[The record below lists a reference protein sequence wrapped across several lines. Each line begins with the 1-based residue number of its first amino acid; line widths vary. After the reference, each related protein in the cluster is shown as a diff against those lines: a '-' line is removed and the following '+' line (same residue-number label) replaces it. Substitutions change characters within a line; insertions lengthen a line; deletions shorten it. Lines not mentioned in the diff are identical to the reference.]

1 MTHFRRL
8 NFFVVA
14 LLLSVPLY
22 AVEQVQI
29 STARWAPY
37 INDVQQPAGSA
48 AEILR
53 QIFSQDD
60 IEINWL
66 YQNFDLAYEQVKSKN
81 KLAAFPYLKTVERNE
96 EVYFSRPVFQVVSR
110 IYYNRQKTPRPASAD
125 GWPVLIQRGRVGAVA
140 GYRYGDGIDEL
151 LAQAEIFPSD
161 YEALTALL
169 NNRIDFLP
177 MTESVM
183 NTLLNSKY
191 QSQSLLVQPV
201 EEIISNENLYLIAAR
216 TEQGEALISR
226 LNKLISQAEGIQ
238 SLHPQ
243 PVSLLPSTD
252 IAHLVTAEGY
262 PAVIGQTNTRNNAQF
277 YTLPAGTQVLV
288 LKWSDNI
295 LKAANGNHLYRTMMD
310 LSLVVVLNGP
320 HVGKELYVKNMHIEL
335 L

>member
-1 MTHFRRL
+1 MTHL
-8 NFFVVA
+8 KCLYFFAVA
-14 LLLSVPLY
+14 LLLSAPLY
-22 AVEQVQI
+22 AVEKVQI

-37 INDVQQPAGSA
+37 INDAQQPLGSA
-48 AEILR
+48 ADILR

-60 IEINWL
+60 IQINWI
-66 YQNFDLAYEQVKSKN
+66 YQNFDLAYQQVKSKN

-96 EVYFSRPVFQVVSR
+96 EVYFSRPVFQVISR
-110 IYYNRQKTPRPASAD
+110 IYYNRQKTLRPASAD
-125 GWPVLIQRGRVGAVA
+125 AWPALIQSGRVGAVA

-151 LAQAEIFPSD
+151 LVQAEIFPSD

-169 NNRIDFLP
+169 NNSIDFLP

-183 NTLLNSKY
+183 NTLLNSEY

-201 EEIISNENLYLIAAR
+201 EGISSNESLYLIAAR
-216 TEQGEALISR
+216 TAQGEALISK
-226 LNKLISQAEGIQ
+226 LNELINQAEGIQ

-262 PAVIGQTNTRNNAQF
+262 PAIIGQTDNSDNAQF

-295 LKAANGNHLYRTMMD
+295 LKAADGNHLYRTMMD
-310 LSLVVVLNGP
+310 LSQVVVLNGP